1 METGESATMI
11 CPAVGGI
18 VLCGGR
24 STRMGRSKA
33 WLPFGN
39 EFLLQRVVRILSSVV
54 EPIVVVAAPDQEVPP
69 LPAEVLIVRDSVE
82 GLGPLN
88 ALATGLAALQ
98 GKVEA
103 AYFSACDVPYLKP
116 EFVRRVVE
124 LLGDRAIG
132 VPRVDGYLHPL
143 AAVYRVE
150 VLPKVLDLLNLGHRR
165 LGLLLDEVP
174 TRTIEAWELADV
186 DAAFDSLRN
195 VNAPDEYERASRSI
209 P

>member
-1 METGESATMI
+1 
-11 CPAVGGI
+11 
-18 VLCGGR
+18 
-24 STRMGRSKA
+24 MGRPKA
-33 WLPFGN
+33 WLPFGH
-39 EFLLQRVVRILSSVV
+39 EFLLQRVVRILSAVV

-69 LPAEVLIVRDSVE
+69 LPAEVLIVRDRVE

-103 AYFSACDVPYLKP
+103 AYFSGCDAPFLKP
-116 EFVRRVVE
+116 EFVFRVVE
-124 LLGDRAIG
+124 LLGERMIG
-132 VPRVDGYLHPL
+132 VPRVGGFLHPL
-143 AAVYRVE
+143 AAVYRIE
-150 VLPKVLDLLNLGHRR
+150 VLPKVLDLLNLGYRR

-174 TRTIEAWELADV
+174 TRTIEARELADV

-195 VNAPDEYERASRSI
+195 VNTPDEYESASRSV